1 MCVCV
6 CVLKQAD
13 FSDINMNKTHTGDPA
28 CPHSC
33 LVEYLPLAPLEMI
46 HCSSVCECVSVNV
59 CQTEGWVMVI
69 CAFFNVWNLFFI
81 HFCTS

>member
-1 MCVCV
+1 MCV

-13 FSDINMNKTHTGDPA
+13 FSDINMNKTHMGDPA

-46 HCSSVCECVSVNV
+46 HCSFVCVSV
-59 CQTEGWVMVI
+59 C
-69 CAFFNVWNLFFI
+69 L
-81 HFCTS
+81 